1 MKSIV
6 LDGDKIAEAIKKAK
20 DKMINGEYDNND
32 LILRGDA
39 LKAIRQRCIS
49 EHLPFKSNTPA
60 GERVLDALIA
70 VHQVKPYKDVCG
82 KWISVKDRLP
92 AHHVKVIVAVKTI
105 FGYAICMGSLDDDGS
120 WEESTFCETYG
131 EIRFEEEPVVAWMPL
146 PKPPEEIH
154 ND

>member
-1 MKSIV
+1 MKNIV
-6 LDGDKIAEAIKKAK
+6 LDGDRIAEAIQKAK

-49 EHLPFKSNTPA
+49 EHLPFKSNTLVGA
-60 GERVLDALIA
+60 RVLDALAA
-70 VHQVKPYKDVCG
+70 VYHVKPYKDVCG

-92 AHHVKVIVAVKTI
+92 TNHVKVIVAVKTI

-131 EIRFEEEPVVAWMPL
+131 EMRFEEKEPVVAWMPL
-146 PKPPEEIH
+146 PEPPEVTP
-154 ND
+154 

>member
-6 LDGDKIAEAIKKAK
+6 LDGDKIAEAIQKAK

-49 EHLPFKSNTPA
+49 EHLPFKSNTPVGA
-60 GERVLDALIA
+60 RVLDALIA
-70 VHQVKPYKDVCG
+70 VHQVKPYKDVFG

-92 AHHVKVIVAVKTI
+92 DTFDEVLVYSNDGFISIAWRKTEKRKNGIVGWHWNSYPEI
-105 FGYAICMGSLDDDGS
+105 FGCI
-120 WEESTFCETYG
+120 TH
-131 EIRFEEEPVVAWMPL
+131 WMPL
-146 PKPPEEIH
+146 PKPPEVKP
-154 ND
+154 

>member
-6 LDGDKIAEAIKKAK
+6 LDGDRLAEAIQKAK

-49 EHLPFKSNTPA
+49 EHLPFKSNTPEGA
-60 GERVLDALIA
+60 RVLDALVA
-70 VHQVKPYKDVCG
+70 VHQVKPYKDFCG

-92 AHHVKVIVAVKTI
+92 EKDEYVLCFCNIGDGCQAI
-105 FGYAICMGSLDDDGS
+105 F
-120 WEESTFCETYG
+120 
-131 EIRFEEEPVVAWMPL
+131 
-146 PKPPEEIH
+146 
-154 ND
+154 